1 MSPSAANGVVPPAI
15 DSACITST
23 VGFMMNSPGL
33 FTWPMTYTLLPL
45 ISWID
50 TVTTGIGDELREPL
64 AHRLVEVGDGL
75 ALGIDLADQRKRE
88 RAVRA
93 ARAPAVCRSGSF
105 HTLIDS
111 MSPGLTV

>member
-50 TVTTGIGDELREPL
+50 TVTTGSEMYLASFWLTVLLRSATVLPL
-64 AHRLVEVGDGL
+64 ASTSPTSGNENEPSGPH
-75 ALGIDLADQRKRE
+75 QRRPS
-88 RAVRA
+88 AGP
-93 ARAPAVCRSGSF
+93 APSTR
-105 HTLIDS
+105 
-111 MSPGLTV
+111 